1 MDTNLANKSLYLQEA
16 LSSLQL
22 HDLHPADHPGHGRQP
37 LALPQDGVQ
46 AGGVVCVAGIDVQGL
61 EEENQRIRQGTVLPA
76 CSEIELTSAD

>member
-16 LSSLQL
+16 LSSLEL

-46 AGGVVCVAGIDVQGL
+46 ARGMVRVAGINVQGL
-61 EEENQRIRQGTVLPA
+61 EQEDHRVKQGTELPA
-76 CSEIELTSAD
+76 FSESKLTLAD